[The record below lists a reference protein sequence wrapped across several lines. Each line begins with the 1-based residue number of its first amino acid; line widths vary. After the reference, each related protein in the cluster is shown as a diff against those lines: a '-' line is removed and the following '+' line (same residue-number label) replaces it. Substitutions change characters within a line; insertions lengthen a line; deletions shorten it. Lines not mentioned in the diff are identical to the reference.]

1 MTLPFDLRN
10 GFEMNAIKFQVYALL
25 SCLPVSLGMHWH

>member
-10 GFEMNAIKFQVYALL
+10 GFEMNAIKFQVSTLL
-25 SCLPVSLGMHWH
+25 SYLPVSLGMH